1 MTNKC
6 LDSGNVSQRQAV
18 SINTQE
24 DNNIYIKNAEVCQY
38 ENSTSGNISQNSII
52 QSRKEK

>member
-1 MTNKC
+1 MANKC

-38 ENSTSGNISQNSII
+38 ENSIRQY
-52 QSRKEK
+52 QSKQYHTE